1 MASYRWPITRRSDLS
16 ELPAVKHSDRP
27 CLLSRNTAF
36 HNSQHNGV
44 ARIVQSCSVPSYPGP
59 DLLLAGPRFRK
70 KCGAPNIRIPSYFH
84 RNPQHH
90 RTITSDAAR
99 MTDNY
104 INTKDSWVTV
114 TSLRSYCTK
123 IHTNS
128 IIYNVYCKLYLLA
141 YCADYN
147 IYDTSTVISMRFVRC
162 NNKDIQSVSQSVSQS
177 PWKPFSATRPLTWR
191 LLVAKFISTDIASSS
206 REQTVS
212 TLLWLGVNRIT
223 YWSQGVA
230 CLPHKCQSP
239 LPSARQ
245 HPSYGDWLQV
255 KRKYYQNCSVV
266 SFSAL
271 TLLVWWYEYDL

>member
-128 IIYNVYCKLYLLA
+128 IIYIVYCKLYLLA

-162 NNKDIQSVSQSVSQS
+162 NNKDILSVSQCPSVNESLISQS
-177 PWKPFSATRPLTWR
+177 IRQWKIISVYSHGGR
-191 LLVAKFISTDIASSS
+191 LLRCIYSD
-206 REQTVS
+206 
-212 TLLWLGVNRIT
+212 L
-223 YWSQGVA
+223 
-230 CLPHKCQSP
+230 CLH
-239 LPSARQ
+239 
-245 HPSYGDWLQV
+245 G
-255 KRKYYQNCSVV
+255 
-266 SFSAL
+266 SAL
-271 TLLVWWYEYDL
+271 CISALIQVLELCSH